1 VCTQTTQ
8 SPRGQSLS
16 RRRQWANFTTRPAG
30 HAVHVWAVAGH
41 EPHQGARG
49 GRTRACVCTAERG
62 PSLFSR
68 FLETLW
74 TSLKRGTLANE
85 ILPLACQPGRHE
97 RAEHAIGAT
106 DPAEGRPP
114 QQRRAIPPLLNGVDA
129 YVEHRP
135 GVAGRARPNRL
146 IGRGWPKL
154 GAAWGMVWR

>member
-1 VCTQTTQ
+1 MGKLHHASRGPRSARVGCGGARA
-8 SPRGQSLS
+8 SPPG
-16 RRRQWANFTTRPAG
+16 PAG
-30 HAVHVWAVAGH
+30 RAG
-41 EPHQGARG
+41 G
-49 GRTRACVCTAERG
+49 GRTRARHGLVLVHCGTRPVA
-62 PSLFSR
+62 FSR

>member
-1 VCTQTTQ
+1 MGKLHHASRGPRSARVGCGGARA
-8 SPRGQSLS
+8 SPPG
-16 RRRQWANFTTRPAG
+16 
-30 HAVHVWAVAGH
+30 
-41 EPHQGARG
+41 GARG
-49 GRTRACVCTAERG
+49 GANPRVHLRNAAR
-62 PSLFSR
+62 R
-68 FLETLW
+68 FLVALKTLW